1 MLADEVDFMVGVDP
15 HRDRNA
21 VAFVRSPSGRV
32 VFEAA
37 AAASS
42 DGYREVLRLA
52 EQHAPGRRVF
62 AIEGTGSYGKGL
74 ARFLLEQGERV
85 VEVGRVKRDRRS
97 GAKSDPLDAI
107 RAARSAL
114 AADRPAQPR
123 SGGQREA
130 LRALTVAREGALNA
144 KRAGLCQLR
153 DLILTAPEAL
163 RDELRSLSRAR
174 LLTRLGSVRPNLH
187 RDPEL
192 RGTLLA
198 MRAVAR
204 RLKQLTLEERE
215 LKQEIERLVDELA
228 PALLT
233 EPGIGPVSAAQL
245 IISWSHPGRI
255 PTEAAFA
262 RLAGAA
268 PIPASSGQTCRYRL
282 DRGGDRQLNRALH
295 TIILTRRNHH
305 APTRAYITRRV
316 SQGKTKREAIRCLKR
331 YLARHLYRLLQGAP
345 IAT

>member
-1 MLADEVDFMVGVDP
+1 
-15 HRDRNA
+15 
-21 VAFVRSPSGRV
+21 
-32 VFEAA
+32 
-37 AAASS
+37 
-42 DGYREVLRLA
+42 
-52 EQHAPGRRVF
+52 
-62 AIEGTGSYGKGL
+62 
-74 ARFLLEQGERV
+74 
-85 VEVGRVKRDRRS
+85 
-97 GAKSDPLDAI
+97 
-107 RAARSAL
+107 
-114 AADRPAQPR
+114 
-123 SGGQREA
+123 
-130 LRALTVAREGALNA
+130 
-144 KRAGLCQLR
+144 
-153 DLILTAPEAL
+153 
-163 RDELRSLSRAR
+163 
-174 LLTRLGSVRPNLH
+174 
-187 RDPEL
+187 
-192 RGTLLA
+192 